1 MNKAE
6 PIVIPVDLK
15 ASPRAIKVLRIL
27 ATAAQD
33 VANALEEPFEAEGV
47 AAPAVPA
54 PVAAPAAPA
63 IPTPPADAEP
73 SPTQVFGGNAPSTT
87 AVPSS
92 AVVESIP
99 TAPTAATSGDPSL
112 NAAPPPAPLPTTG
125 ETAPTAAASA
135 PAPSVDAAGLPWDA
149 RIHAGTKAVNAD
161 GRWKKR
167 KGVQPLDVTKVE
179 AELRAQMAA
188 GGAAPAPVA
197 ETVPAAPQAPAAPVP
212 LPPGAAASATPGDA
226 VPQVP
231 AAPAPVPTPPPAP
244 VAAPAAMTFPQL
256 MARITAMMREGKL
269 VGTDTADA
277 VVAVCGAGVALADLA
292 RRPGDVQA
300 VADYLD
306 AMAAAKGV

>member
-63 IPTPPADAEP
+63 IPTPPTEP
-73 SPTQVFGGNAPSTT
+73 SPAEVFGQGNASTTT

-92 AVVESIP
+92 AVVEPMPI
-99 TAPTAATSGDPSL
+99 AATAADSGAPSPSDV
-112 NAAPPPAPLPTTG
+112 PPPAPLPTTG

-135 PAPSVDAAGLPWDA
+135 PAPAVDAAGLPWDA

-167 KGVQPLDVTKVE
+167 KGVQPLDVSKVE
-179 AELRAQMAA
+179 AELRAQLAA

-197 ETVPAAPQAPAAPVP
+197 EVVLAAPPAPAAPVP
-212 LPPGAAASATPGDA
+212 LPPVAAAPATPGDA
-226 VPQVP
+226 VPPVP

-244 VAAPAAMTFPQL
+244 GAPGAVTFPQL
-256 MARITAMMREGKL
+256 MARITALMREGKL
-269 VGTDTADA
+269 AGSDTGDA

-292 RRPGDVQA
+292 KRPGDVPRVAEHIEA
-300 VADYLD
+300 V
-306 AMAAAKGV
+306 AAAKGAVT